1 MIEKGQVLTHYYRI
15 MNKNGGYTWIQTC
28 ATIVCN
34 AKNNDEQNIICVN
47 YVISAR
53 ECVNLVM
60 DQCQLEIIKK
70 EIREPLPVE
79 KEIKSPVIDHSTDG
93 GNSPNV
99 KVEAPTPEPSSISG
113 ASKKISNDVKPD
125 EPVTRGRKRKNK
137 QDQPEPKRQPLPP
150 AASILSEN
158 SCKDTESIKDRSES
172 SVKDL
177 ENAMSKHLPSPSSNQ
192 ATDFS
197 TDSLLKHHDKE
208 TPVWNSSGAAASYP
222 EQAPAPM
229 PATSLL
235 RQLYANRESVIRA
248 ATRPSYVYPDGAA
261 LPTPPGEY
269 PNDSYPTNYATS
281 YGANPVEYNN
291 NNMTPPSSVSPRDL
305 SNLSTKT
312 TAGNYEYNH
321 YPPPPPNESTVLQL
335 PLKPQPYSIHHNY
348 PDGQYFTHHP
358 GFWYPTP
365 T

>member
-34 AKNNDEQNIICVN
+34 AKNNDEQHIICVN

-53 ECVNLVM
+53 ENTNLIM
-60 DQCQLEIIKK
+60 DQCQLEIVKR
-70 EIREPLPVE
+70 EIREPVTIE
-79 KEIKSPVIDHSTDG
+79 KEAKSPIDDAKEDEKSNHF
-93 GNSPNV
+93 V
-99 KVEAPTPEPSSISG
+99 KVESPIAEAKAQAVKKPSPPEV
-113 ASKKISNDVKPD
+113 KID
-125 EPVTRGRKRKNK
+125 EPATRGRKRKNK
-137 QDQPEPKRQPLPP
+137 PEASDPKKTPLPP
-150 AASILSEN
+150 ATTILNES
-158 SCKDTESIKDRSES
+158 SCKDSDAIKERSES

-177 ENAMSKHLPSPSSNQ
+177 EHAMSKHLPSPSSNH

-197 TDSLLKHHDKE
+197 TDSLLKHQDKE
-208 TPVWNSSGAAASYP
+208 SNWNSTSASTYADQQSP
-222 EQAPAPM
+222 VM

-248 ATRPSYVYPDGAA
+248 ARPSYVYPDGA

-269 PNDSYPTNYATS
+269 PNETYPANYATS
-281 YGANPVEYNN
+281 YGSNPVEYNN
-291 NNMTPPSSVSPRDL
+291 NTMTPPSSVSPRDL
-305 SNLSTKT
+305 SNLSSK
-312 TAGNYEYNH
+312 AVSANYEYNH
-321 YPPPPPNESTVLQL
+321 YPPPNESTVLQL
-335 PLKPQPYSIHHNY
+335 PLKPQPYSIHPNY
-348 PDGQYFTHHP
+348 PEGQYFTHHP

>member
-34 AKNNDEQNIICVN
+34 AKNNDEQHIICVN

-53 ECVNLVM
+53 ENTNLIM
-60 DQCQLEIIKK
+60 DQCQLEIIKR
-70 EIREPLPVE
+70 EIREPTSTE
-79 KEIKSPVIDHSTDG
+79 KEIKSPIHETKDDTHDAAK
-93 GNSPNV
+93 NFV
-99 KVEAPTPEPSSISG
+99 KVEAPIAEAKAIAGATKKLLPDAKPE
-113 ASKKISNDVKPD
+113 

-137 QDQPEPKRQPLPP
+137 DVPDTKKQPLPP
-150 AASILSEN
+150 AATILSEN
-158 SCKDTESIKDRSES
+158 SCKDADAIKERSES

-177 ENAMSKHLPSPSSNQ
+177 ENAMSKHLPSPSSNH

-197 TDSLLKHHDKE
+197 ADSLLKHQDKE
-208 TPVWNSSGAAASYP
+208 SNAWNSSSASYADQQSP
-222 EQAPAPM
+222 VM

-248 ATRPSYVYPDGAA
+248 ARPSYVYPDGA

-269 PNDSYPTNYATS
+269 PNESYPANYATS
-281 YGANPVEYNN
+281 YGSNAVEYNN
-291 NNMTPPSSVSPRDL
+291 NTMTPPSSVSPRDL
-305 SNLSTKT
+305 SNLSSK
-312 TAGNYEYNH
+312 AAAASYEYNH
-321 YPPPPPNESTVLQL
+321 NHYPPPNESTVLQL
-335 PLKPQPYSIHHNY
+335 PLKPQPYSIHPNY
-348 PDGQYFTHHP
+348 PEGHSQYFTHHP

>member
-1 MIEKGQVLTHYYRI
+1 

-34 AKNNDEQNIICVN
+34 AKNNDEQHIICVN
-47 YVISAR
+47 YIVSAT
-53 ECVNLVM
+53 ENLNVVL

-70 EIREPLPVE
+70 EIREPIVVE
-79 KEIKSPVIDHSTDG
+79 KEIKSPVHETKDETLEMAK
-93 GNSPNV
+93 NYV
-99 KVEAPTPEPSSISG
+99 KVETAAVEAKAVPGPSKRASPEI
-113 ASKKISNDVKPD
+113 KPE

-137 QDQPEPKRQPLPP
+137 QEPLEPKKQPLPP
-150 AASILSEN
+150 AGSILSD
-158 SCKDTESIKDRSES
+158 SCKEQSAKDRSES

-177 ENAMSKHLPSPSSNQ
+177 ENAMSKHLPSPSSSH

-197 TDSLLKHHDKE
+197 ADSLLKHHDKE
-208 TPVWNSSGAAASYP
+208 STAWSSSSSTYAEQQPSPV
-222 EQAPAPM
+222 M

-248 ATRPSYVYPDGAA
+248 ARPSYVYPDGT

-269 PNDSYPTNYATS
+269 PNESYATNYATS

-291 NNMTPPSSVSPRDL
+291 NTMTPPSSVSPRDL
-305 SNLSTKT
+305 SSLNSKT
-312 TAGNYEYNH
+312 AAAANYEYNH
-321 YPPPPPNESTVLQL
+321 YPPSNESTVLQL
-335 PLKPQPYSIHHNY
+335 PLKPQPYSIHPNY
-348 PDGQYFTHHP
+348 PEGQYFAHHP

>member
-1 MIEKGQVLTHYYRI
+1 M
-15 MNKNGGYTWIQTC
+15 MNKNGGYTWIQSC

-34 AKNNDEQNIICVN
+34 AKNNDEQHIICVN

-53 ECVNLVM
+53 ENTNLIM
-60 DQCQLEIIKK
+60 DQCQLEIIKR
-70 EIREPLPVE
+70 EIREPTSVE
-79 KEIKSPVIDHSTDG
+79 KEIKSPIREPKDEATHETAK
-93 GNSPNV
+93 NFV
-99 KVEAPTPEPSSISG
+99 KVESPVVETKVNSG
-113 ASKKISNDVKPD
+113 SSKKVVPEVKPE

-137 QDQPEPKRQPLPP
+137 QESQDLKKLPLPP
-150 AASILSEN
+150 ATTILNEN
-158 SCKDTESIKDRSES
+158 SCKDSESVKERSES

-177 ENAMSKHLPSPSSNQ
+177 ENAMSKHLPSPSSNH

-197 TDSLLKHHDKE
+197 TDSLLKHQDKE
-208 TPVWNSSGAAASYP
+208 SNAWNSSSASTYADQQSP
-222 EQAPAPM
+222 VM

-248 ATRPSYVYPDGAA
+248 ARPSYAYPEGA

-281 YGANPVEYNN
+281 YGSNPVEYNN
-291 NNMTPPSSVSPRDL
+291 NTMTPPSSVSPRDL
-305 SNLSTKT
+305 SNLSSK
-312 TAGNYEYNH
+312 AAAASYEYNH
-321 YPPPPPNESTVLQL
+321 YPPPNESTVLQL
-335 PLKPQPYSIHHNY
+335 PLKPQPYSIHPNY
-348 PDGQYFTHHP
+348 PPEGQYFAHHP